1 MRALVLARE
10 PDRPRSEVGLLDA
23 LASDAA
29 FTLVRVEPPD
39 FSRVGELA
47 NEAGAD
53 AVVVSVKYRDLLAA
67 SDLDWQGYT
76 GLRVMLE
83 HDAWLN
89 FAMLSP
95 AYRGTFDSTFPATW
109 L

>member
-1 MRALVLARE
+1 MRALVLVQE

-23 LASDAA
+23 LASDAS
-29 FTLVRVEPPD
+29 FTVVRVEPRD
-39 FSRVGELA
+39 FNRIGVRGS
-47 NEAGAD
+47 EAGCD
-53 AVVVSVKYRDLLAA
+53 AVVVYMKYRDLLAA
-67 SDLDWQGYT
+67 PDIDWRGYT